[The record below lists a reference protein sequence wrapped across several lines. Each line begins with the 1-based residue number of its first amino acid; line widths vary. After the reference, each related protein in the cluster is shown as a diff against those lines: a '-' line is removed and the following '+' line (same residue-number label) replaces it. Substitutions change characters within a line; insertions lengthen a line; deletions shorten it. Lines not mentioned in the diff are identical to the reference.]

1 MKNLFC
7 LLSIVFVLAS
17 CNQTNEKL
25 KERISNSD
33 SVAIKFYK
41 GDGTIDSVV
50 AVKIFRDSKT
60 VNQLANLIA
69 ERNSSEKF
77 KCGYDGSI
85 HFFKMNSV
93 VQDIDFKMND
103 ANCMYFSFLQE
114 GKMQVTLLSPQ
125 AKQLLESLQK

>member
-1 MKNLFC
+1 MKNVC
-7 LLSIVFVLAS
+7 YLLGMVLVLTS

-25 KERISNSD
+25 KERISHSD

-60 VNQLANLIA
+60 VNQLVNLIA

-114 GKMQVTLLSPQ
+114 GKMQITLLSLK